1 MSVNNK
7 INEQITAPV
16 VAVVGVD
23 GVLLGRFDLIKAL
36 RMAQNAGMDL
46 VEISPNM
53 DPPVCKII
61 DFGKYKYAQ
70 QKKLQETKKKQ
81 KFVEIKE
88 IKFRPNI
95 AKGDYD
101 VKLNNA
107 IRFLQDSQKVKIILE
122 FKGREIMYKDLGMKL
137 LDRLKADLKEYSK
150 IDSDVKAEGRRLLLI
165 LSSSK

>member
-1 MSVNNK
+1 MSVSNR
-7 INEQITAPV
+7 INEQITAPI
-16 VAVVGVD
+16 VAVVGAD
-23 GVLLGRFDLIKAL
+23 GALLGKFDLTKAL
-36 RMAQNAGMDL
+36 KMAQNAGMDL

-53 DPPVCKII
+53 QPPVCKII

-81 KFVEIKE
+81 KFIEVKE

-107 IRFLQDSQKVKIILE
+107 IRFLQDSHKVKVILE
-122 FKGREIMYKDLGMKL
+122 FKGREIMYKDLGIKL
-137 LDRLKADLKEYSK
+137 LDRLKVDLKEYSK
-150 IDSDVKAEGRRLLLI
+150 IDSDVKAEGRRLLLV
-165 LSSSK
+165 LSSLK